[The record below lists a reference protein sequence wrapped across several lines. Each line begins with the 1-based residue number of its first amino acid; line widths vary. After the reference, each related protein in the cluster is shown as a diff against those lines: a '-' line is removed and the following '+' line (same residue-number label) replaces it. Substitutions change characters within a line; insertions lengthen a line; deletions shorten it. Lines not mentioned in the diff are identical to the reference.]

1 MNNSNSNNL
10 TGGRRAVRSLSSIV
24 DFAVLLIFGFLLIF
38 AGYSLWDAH
47 EVYQAG
53 DSSQYEMYKP
63 TVEST
68 LSFDELRAMNPD
80 VFGWITV
87 YDTKIDY
94 PLVKPKTSNNDYLSR
109 NVKGEIDAPGSIF
122 LDYRNHEDFSDF
134 NTIIF
139 GHHMAERAM
148 FGDLDLFLEQQF
160 FDTHQYGNLFYGG
173 QNHGVEFFAMLQA
186 DAYDSEIYS
195 AGIFDEALKQ
205 NYLNH
210 LYETARFTR
219 STTVTPQDHIILL
232 STCSADITNGRFILV
247 GKILDHEVA
256 NPFPEESKKE
266 AQTGRFDIFNVW
278 NSFMKLP
285 ILLWILI
292 LLVLI
297 VLTYLAYRGS
307 RRHDEKRSERAQSS
321 PKNR

>member
-10 TGGRRAVRSLSSIV
+10 TSGRRAVRSLSSIV
-24 DFAVLLIFGFLLIF
+24 DFAVLLIFAFLLIF

-47 EVYQAG
+47 QVYQAG

-63 TVEST
+63 TVDDT

-80 VFGWITV
+80 VMGWLTI
-87 YDTKIDY
+87 YGTKIDY
-94 PLVKPKTSNNDYLSR
+94 PLVKPKTSNDEYLSR
-109 NVKGEIDAPGSIF
+109 NAKGEIDAPGAIF
-122 LDYRNHEDFSDF
+122 LDYRNKEDFSDF

-139 GHHMAERAM
+139 GHHMAQSAM
-148 FGDLDLFLEQQF
+148 FGDLDLFLEQEF

-173 QNHGVEFFAMLQA
+173 RNHGIELFAMLQV
-186 DAYDSEIYS
+186 DAYDKVVYS
-195 AGIFDEALKQ
+195 VGITDEFQKQ
-205 NYLNH
+205 HYLNH
-210 LYETARFTR
+210 IYEIARFVR
-219 STTVTPQDHIILL
+219 NSPVTTQDHIILL

-256 NPFPEESKKE
+256 NPFPEEESKKE

-285 ILLWILI
+285 IWMWILI
-292 LLVLI
+292 LIALI
-297 VLTYLAYRGS
+297 LLTWFLYRF
-307 RRHDEKRSERAQSS
+307 EKRRSAR
-321 PKNR
+321 K